1 MSRHDG
7 KKLAAPRSK
16 EQSFPRGPRP
26 DARSVESTVFTVRG
40 SVVET
45 PDGFKLRF

>member
-1 MSRHDG
+1 MARHDA
-7 KKLAAPRSK
+7 KKSLATRASDR
-16 EQSFPRGPRP
+16 SFPRGPRP
-26 DARSVESTVFTVRG
+26 DARSVEPTIFTVRG